1 MLHNNQQTAEDILER
16 LPTKEHIDQSLTELH
31 SHLNQTAEVLP
42 ETDQEEGEGVAPRR
56 MLSDPLNTVSAAPV
70 ADRGSS
76 IQKGLTERSARL
88 VGPVVQVAALSPA
101 PWDRSGLVKGRLLG
115 APCRGDVDCSSL
127 RADTVCGSDGRC
139 RCADGLQ
146 PVAGEACRPYP
157 RLAEPCR
164 ATSDCRGATE
174 LAVCADGLCGCP
186 RGLVNFNN
194 TECRSPLST
203 GEPCATNSDC
213 SATVGRLCTDG
224 VCALRTCG
232 PSSDGSPFQYR
243 LVGGD
248 SCSEG
253 VLQFS
258 FNFGSLWQVL
268 CDSDWTQDDAAVAC
282 RSVGF
287 SRAAPLPWREHAAV
301 DTTSF
306 LTVEEFEC
314 EGSEHSLTNCHRVY
328 GRSACNSSEVAAVK
342 CLT

>member
-1 MLHNNQQTAEDILER
+1 MSLLFPVGMKNHMLIE
-16 LPTKEHIDQSLTELH
+16 
-31 SHLNQTAEVLP
+31 
-42 ETDQEEGEGVAPRR
+42 
-56 MLSDPLNTVSAAPV
+56 
-70 ADRGSS
+70 
-76 IQKGLTERSARL
+76 
-88 VGPVVQVAALSPA
+88 
-101 PWDRSGLVKGRLLG
+101 
-115 APCRGDVDCSSL
+115 
-127 RADTVCGSDGRC
+127 
-139 RCADGLQ
+139 

-186 RGLVNFNN
+186 RGLVNFNKH
-194 TECRSPLST
+194 R
-203 GEPCATNSDC
+203 
-213 SATVGRLCTDG
+213 
-224 VCALRTCG
+224 
-232 PSSDGSPFQYR
+232 YR

-268 CDSDWTQDDAAVAC
+268 CDSDWTQDDAVVAC